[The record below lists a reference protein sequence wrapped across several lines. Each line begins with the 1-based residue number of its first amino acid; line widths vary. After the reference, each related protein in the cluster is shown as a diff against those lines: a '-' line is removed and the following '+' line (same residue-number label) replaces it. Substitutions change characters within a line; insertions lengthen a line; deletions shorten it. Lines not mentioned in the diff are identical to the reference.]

1 MYDYLKLWVLVL
13 SIYARSWYVGIF
25 GILIGRFFIRTSILL
40 SRFLSFTMLW
50 FLQTWIYKVRI
61 IEIFHFF
68 NRGGRHILM
77 NIYLCSRILFQLD
90 FWIFAKFL
98 VNALLEIILVILRLN
113 LTMLLCIRCHRNL
126 LSFGRKLGKK
136 KE

>member
-25 GILIGRFFIRTSILL
+25 GILIGIFFISTSFLL
-40 SRFLSFTMLW
+40 SGFLSFTMLW
-50 FLQTWIYKVRI
+50 FLQTWIYKIRI

-77 NIYLCSRILFQLD
+77 NIYLWSRILFQLN
-90 FWIFAKFL
+90 FWIFVRFL
-98 VNALLEIILVILRLN
+98 VNALLEIVIVILRLN
-113 LTMLLCIRCHRNL
+113 LAMLLCIRCHRNL